1 MRYYL
6 TPTSEEL
13 AIARSSEEYKNYRV
27 SPFYDYLN
35 KGFIKPWGYEYMAY
49 QSKDVGVWIL
59 NVNQGLQTS
68 VHCHFH
74 KDTVLCVLSGTFRIE
89 LYNDF
94 KILNEGDVCYIPAC
108 MFHGIF
114 AYSPNAVLLEVEV
127 YHRYTEC
134 GIDGAEG
141 VRLEHSDKNDLLR
154 LRDVYTRDK
163 NTYMGS
169 AIEYTTGDASGN
181 DIVYPFYNLH
191 TSDIVYGSTIVSKDA
206 FVKTVAGA
214 GAGAAAGTLTILL
227 EGQIRTSGCAI
238 LSPGSIVDTDN
249 SNATASTENT
259 SVLRIMN
266 LYQDDNRKLIYTK
279 THLCDII
286 RSLRGPLG
294 VEAGSNKRPV
304 IGLTSGCFDIFH
316 SGHISTLK
324 QSKNMC
330 DVFFIC
336 LSSDKQI
343 REIKGPSRPV
353 NHIEDR
359 ARMLLTMP
367 FIDYVILYDETDN
380 TYEKELDNIMLM
392 IQPDVW
398 FKGSDYTERGIR
410 GKHPS
415 LKRIVLFNNLENK
428 STTNIIN
435 KINASSS
442 SSASSAASASSSVGA
457 QVFL

>member
-1 MRYYL
+1 MPRYYL
-6 TPTSEEL
+6 TPTSEEV
-13 AIARSSEEYKNYRV
+13 AIAWSSEEYKNYHI

-49 QSKDVGVWIL
+49 QSKEVGVWIL
-59 NVNQGLQTS
+59 HVNQGQQTS
-68 VHCHFH
+68 VHCHFY

-141 VRLEHSDKNDLLR
+141 ARLEHSDKNDLLR

-169 AIEYTTGDASGN
+169 AVEYTVGDASGN

-191 TSDIVYGSTIVSKDA
+191 TGDIVYGSTVVSREKYA
-206 FVKTVAGA
+206 GVGAGVGVGARVGAGA
-214 GAGAAAGTLTILL
+214 GAGGGTVTILL
-227 EGQIRTSGCAI
+227 EGQIRTTGCAI
-238 LSPGSIVDTDN
+238 LSPGSVIDTDN
-249 SNATASTENT
+249 ASATASAPA
-259 SVLRIMN
+259 SVLHIMN
-266 LYQDDNRKLIYTK
+266 LYHDDNRKLIYTK
-279 THLCDII
+279 THLCDIM
-286 RSLRGPLG
+286 RSLRD
-294 VEAGSNKRPV
+294 KRSV

-324 QSKNMC
+324 QSKHLC
-330 DVFFIC
+330 DVFFVC

-353 NHIEDR
+353 NNIEDR

-380 TYEKELDNIMLM
+380 AYEKELDNIMLM
-392 IQPDVW
+392 IQPNIW
-398 FKGSDYTERGIR
+398 FKGSDYTERGVR
-410 GKHPS
+410 AKHPS
-415 LKRIVLFNNLENK
+415 LKRIVLFENVENK
-428 STTNIIN
+428 STTHIII

-442 SSASSAASASSSVGA
+442 AVGTASESAVGT
-457 QVFL
+457 QVYL

>member
-1 MRYYL
+1 MYTIMPRYYL

-13 AIARSSEEYKNYRV
+13 AIARSSEEYKNYHI

-35 KGFIKPWGYEYMAY
+35 KGFIKPWGREYMAY
-49 QSKDVGVWIL
+49 QSKEVGVWIL
-59 NVNQGLQTS
+59 HVNQGLQTS

-127 YHRYTEC
+127 YHRYTDC

-141 VRLEHSDKNDLLR
+141 ARLEHSDKNDLLR

-169 AIEYTTGDASGN
+169 AVEYTVGDVSGN
-181 DIVYPFYNLH
+181 DIVYPFFNLH
-191 TSDIVYGSTIVSKDA
+191 TGDIIYGSTVVSRDTFA
-206 FVKTVAGA
+206 NTIAGA
-214 GAGAAAGTLTILL
+214 GASVGTVTILL
-227 EGQIRTSGCAI
+227 EGQIRTGGCAV
-238 LSPGSIVDTDN
+238 LSPGSVIDTTDN
-249 SNATASTENT
+249 ASTATATAT
-259 SVLRIMN
+259 APATVLRIMN

-286 RSLRGPLG
+286 RSLRAVTPG
-294 VEAGSNKRPV
+294 GSHVKRNV

-330 DVFFIC
+330 DVFFVC

-380 TYEKELDNIMLM
+380 AYEKELDNIMLM

-398 FKGSDYTERGIR
+398 FKGSDYTERGVR
-410 GKHPS
+410 AKHPS
-415 LKRIVLFNNLENK
+415 LKRIILFGNLDNK
-428 STTNIIN
+428 STTNIIT
-435 KINASSS
+435 KITASST
-442 SSASSAASASSSVGA
+442 SSVGA
-457 QVFL
+457 QVYL

>member
-6 TPTSEEL
+6 TPTSEEV
-13 AIARSSEEYKNYRV
+13 AIARSSEEYKNYHI

-35 KGFIKPWGYEYMAY
+35 KGYIKPWGYEYMAY
-49 QSKDVGVWIL
+49 QSKEVGVWIL
-59 NVNQGLQTS
+59 NVNQGQQTS

-127 YHRYTEC
+127 YHRYTDC

-141 VRLEHSDKNDLLR
+141 ARLEHSDKNDLLR

-169 AIEYTTGDASGN
+169 AVEYMVGDVSGN
-181 DIVYPFYNLH
+181 DIVYPFFNLH
-191 TSDIVYGSTIVSKDA
+191 TGDIVYGSTVVSRNTFA
-206 FVKTVAGA
+206 NAGA
-214 GAGAAAGTLTILL
+214 GATATAGTVTILL
-227 EGQIRTSGCAI
+227 EGQIRTSGCAV
-238 LSPGSIVDTDN
+238 LSPGSVIDTTDN
-249 SNATASTENT
+249 ASTATAT
-259 SVLRIMN
+259 VLRIMN

-286 RSLRGPLG
+286 RSLRG
-294 VEAGSNKRPV
+294 GSHVKRPV

-330 DVFFIC
+330 DVFFVC

-380 TYEKELDNIMLM
+380 AYEKELDNIMLM

-398 FKGSDYTERGIR
+398 FKGSDYTERGVR

-415 LKRIVLFNNLENK
+415 LKRIILFDNLENK
-428 STTNIIN
+428 STTNIIS

-442 SSASSAASASSSVGA
+442 SSAGSVGA
-457 QVFL
+457 QVYL

>member
-27 SPFYDYLN
+27 SHFYDYLN

-94 KILNEGDVCYIPAC
+94 KILNEGDICYIPAC

-127 YHRYTEC
+127 YHRYTDC
-134 GIDGAEG
+134 GIDGTDG

-181 DIVYPFYNLH
+181 DFVYPFYNLH

-206 FVKTVAGA
+206 FVKTV
-214 GAGAAAGTLTILL
+214 AGTLTILL

-294 VEAGSNKRPV
+294 EITGSKCNKRPV

-380 TYEKELDNIMLM
+380 VYEKELDNIMLM

-428 STTNIIN
+428 STTNIIS

-442 SSASSAASASSSVGA
+442 SASVDASSSSAVGT

>member
-6 TPTSEEL
+6 TPTSEEV
-13 AIARSSEEYKNYRV
+13 AIARSSEEYKNYHI

-35 KGFIKPWGYEYMAY
+35 KGYIKPWGYEYMAY
-49 QSKDVGVWIL
+49 QSKEVGVWIL
-59 NVNQGLQTS
+59 NVNQGQQTS

-127 YHRYTEC
+127 YHRYTDC

-141 VRLEHSDKNDLLR
+141 ARLDHSDKNDLLR

-163 NTYMGS
+163 NTYMWS
-169 AIEYTTGDASGN
+169 AVEYTVGDASGN

-191 TSDIVYGSTIVSKDA
+191 TSDIVYGSTVVSRET
-206 FVKTVAGA
+206 FAGA
-214 GAGAAAGTLTILL
+214 SAGASAGVGVTAGTVTILL
-227 EGQIRTSGCAI
+227 EGQIRTTGCAI
-238 LSPGSIVDTDN
+238 LSPGSVIDMTTDN
-249 SNATASTENT
+249 ASASASASASTPA

-286 RSLRGPLG
+286 RSLRG
-294 VEAGSNKRPV
+294 GSHVKRPV
-304 IGLTSGCFDIFH
+304 LGLTSGCFDIFH

-330 DVFFIC
+330 DIFFVC
-336 LSSDKQI
+336 LSSDNQI
-343 REIKGPSRPV
+343 REIKGPARPV
-353 NHIEDR
+353 NHLEDR

-380 TYEKELDNIMLM
+380 AYEKELDNIMLM

-398 FKGSDYTERGIR
+398 FKGSDYTERGVR

-415 LKRIVLFNNLENK
+415 LKRIVLFDNLENK
-428 STTNIIN
+428 STTNIIS
-435 KINASSS
+435 KINASSA
-442 SSASSAASASSSVGA
+442 SSASMVGA

>member
-1 MRYYL
+1 MPRYYL
-6 TPTSEEL
+6 TPTNEEL
-13 AIARSSEEYKNYRV
+13 AIAQSSEEYKNYHV
-27 SPFYDYLN
+27 SPFCDYLN

-49 QSKDVGVWIL
+49 QSKDVSVWIL
-59 NVNQGLQTS
+59 NVKQGLQTS

-127 YHRYTEC
+127 YHRYTDC

-169 AIEYTTGDASGN
+169 AVEYTTGDSSGN
-181 DIVYPFYNLH
+181 DIDNPFFNLH
-191 TSDIVYGSTIVSKDA
+191 TGDIVYGSTVVSRDT
-206 FVKTVAGA
+206 FTGAGA
-214 GAGAAAGTLTILL
+214 GAGAPAGTVTILL
-227 EGQIRTSGCAI
+227 EGQIRTGGCAI
-238 LSPGSIVDTDN
+238 LSPGSVIDTDN
-249 SNATASTENT
+249 VSATAPAA
-259 SVLRIMN
+259 VLRIMN

-286 RSLRGPLG
+286 RSFRG
-294 VEAGSNKRPV
+294 GSQVKRPV

-330 DVFFIC
+330 DIFFVC

-398 FKGSDYTERGIR
+398 FKGSDYTERGVR

-415 LKRIVLFNNLENK
+415 LKRIVLFDNLENK
-428 STTNIIN
+428 STTNIIS
-435 KINASSS
+435 KINSSS
-442 SSASSAASASSSVGA
+442 SSVGE
-457 QVFL
+457 QVYL

>member
-134 GIDGAEG
+134 GIDGADG

-191 TSDIVYGSTIVSKDA
+191 TSDIVYGSTIVSKDT

-380 TYEKELDNIMLM
+380 AYEKELDNIMLM
-392 IQPDVW
+392 IQPDIW

-442 SSASSAASASSSVGA
+442 ASSVGA

>member
-1 MRYYL
+1 MPCYYL
-6 TPTSEEL
+6 TPTHEEL
-13 AIARSSEEYKNYRV
+13 AIAQSSEEYKNYHV
-27 SPFYDYLN
+27 SPFCDYLN

-49 QSKDVGVWIL
+49 QSKDVSVWIL
-59 NVNQGLQTS
+59 NVKQGLQTS

-127 YHRYTEC
+127 YHRYTDC

-169 AIEYTTGDASGN
+169 AVEYTTGDSSGN
-181 DIVYPFYNLH
+181 DIDNPFFNLH
-191 TSDIVYGSTIVSKDA
+191 TGDIVYGSTVVSRELFTNTNNA
-206 FVKTVAGA
+206 VVGSSANTGTV
-214 GAGAAAGTLTILL
+214 TILL
-227 EGQIRTSGCAI
+227 EGQIRTGGCAI
-238 LSPGSIVDTDN
+238 LSPGSVLDMDN
-249 SNATASTENT
+249 SSASA
-259 SVLRIMN
+259 SASAPAAVLRIMN

-286 RSLRGPLG
+286 RSFRG
-294 VEAGSNKRPV
+294 GSQVKRPV

-330 DVFFIC
+330 DIFFVC

-398 FKGSDYTERGIR
+398 FKGSDYTERGVR

-415 LKRIVLFNNLENK
+415 LKRIVLFDNLENK
-428 STTNIIN
+428 STTNIIS
-435 KINASSS
+435 KINSSS
-442 SSASSAASASSSVGA
+442 SSVGE
-457 QVFL
+457 QVYL

>member
-1 MRYYL
+1 MNIMRYYL
-6 TPTSEEL
+6 TPTGEEL
-13 AIARSSEEYKNYRV
+13 AIARSSEEYKNYHI

-35 KGFIKPWGYEYMAY
+35 KGFIKPWGHEYMAY

-59 NVNQGLQTS
+59 HVNQGLQTS

-108 MFHGIF
+108 MFHGIL

-127 YHRYTEC
+127 YHRYTDC

-141 VRLEHSDKNDLLR
+141 ARLEHSDKNDLLR

-169 AIEYTTGDASGN
+169 AVEYTVGDASGN
-181 DIVYPFYNLH
+181 DIVYPFFNLH
-191 TSDIVYGSTIVSKDA
+191 TGDIVYGSTVVSRDIFA
-206 FVKTVAGA
+206 NTGA
-214 GAGAAAGTLTILL
+214 GASAGIVTILL
-227 EGQIRTSGCAI
+227 EGQIRTTGCAV
-238 LSPGSIVDTDN
+238 LSPGSVIDTDN
-249 SNATASTENT
+249 TSASASA

-286 RSLRGPLG
+286 RSLRS
-294 VEAGSNKRPV
+294 GSHVKRPV

-330 DVFFIC
+330 DVFFVC

-380 TYEKELDNIMLM
+380 AYEKELDNIMLM

-398 FKGSDYTERGIR
+398 FKGSDYTERGVR
-410 GKHPS
+410 AKHPS
-415 LKRIVLFNNLENK
+415 LKRIVLFDNLENK
-428 STTNIIN
+428 STTNIIT
-435 KINASSS
+435 KITASSS
-442 SSASSAASASSSVGA
+442 ASVGA

>member
-1 MRYYL
+1 
-6 TPTSEEL
+6 
-13 AIARSSEEYKNYRV
+13 
-27 SPFYDYLN
+27 
-35 KGFIKPWGYEYMAY
+35 MAY
-49 QSKDVGVWIL
+49 QSKDVSVWIL

-127 YHRYTEC
+127 YHRYTDC

-169 AIEYTTGDASGN
+169 AVEYTTGDSSGN
-181 DIVYPFYNLH
+181 DIDNPFFNLH
-191 TSDIVYGSTIVSKDA
+191 TGDIVYGSTVVSRDT
-206 FVKTVAGA
+206 FTGVGA
-214 GAGAAAGTLTILL
+214 GVGAPAGTVTILL
-227 EGQIRTSGCAI
+227 EGQIRTGGCAI
-238 LSPGSIVDTDN
+238 LSPGSVIDTDN
-249 SNATASTENT
+249 VSATASAA
-259 SVLRIMN
+259 VLRIMN

-286 RSLRGPLG
+286 RSFRG
-294 VEAGSNKRPV
+294 GSQVKRPV

-330 DVFFIC
+330 DIFFVC

-415 LKRIVLFNNLENK
+415 LKRIVLFDNLENK
-428 STTNIIN
+428 STTNIIS
-435 KINASSS
+435 KINSSS
-442 SSASSAASASSSVGA
+442 SSVGE
-457 QVFL
+457 QVYL